1 MAKGIIN
8 TSLIPSFMEK
18 GISVL
23 RGEKWQVEKSEWKSQ
38 IDHILIDDCVL
49 NSQEK
54 HKKTKETIT
63 NNLKLY
69 NNQ

>member
-54 HKKTKETIT
+54 HKK
-63 NNLKLY
+63 N
-69 NNQ
+69 